1 LTFPNPFGTKVSV
14 LNLNLDHIMMTDQ
27 DCLNDIAQSLGYTGA
42 KPQPTLSGRGRPAL
56 SIERLLL
63 DLFESGFQY
72 DRNYME
78 GTATPEYVPFIGDP
92 HPDFPR
98 VNKYLLRLDPNGQ
111 PVWES
116 RAEFIRYVRQ
126 MTRRLNRPI
135 SQKAAAKKLAEET
148 RKQRIEES
156 LAHWRAEV
164 ELLEARRAK
173 LVASMPSAISM
184 KRLEAEHQIRKADL
198 RISTLKSKIELR
210 LLRPTTAAYSST
222 RKVELRRAKRVVQT
236 GKPAKLPDGQFL
248 EPEDARWVLDNVKQ
262 GRPLDNQPSKQA
274 LYMRKYRE
282 KKKQVDAIK

>member
-1 LTFPNPFGTKVSV
+1 
-14 LNLNLDHIMMTDQ
+14 
-27 DCLNDIAQSLGYTGA
+27 
-42 KPQPTLSGRGRPAL
+42 
-56 SIERLLL
+56 
-63 DLFESGFQY
+63 
-72 DRNYME
+72 
-78 GTATPEYVPFIGDP
+78 
-92 HPDFPR
+92 

-135 SQKAAAKKLAEET
+135 SQKAVAKKLAEET

-173 LVASMPSAISM
+173 LVASMPAAISM

-210 LLRPTTAAYSST
+210 LLCPTTAAYSST

-248 EPEDARWVLDNVKQ
+248 EPEDAQWLLQRVKL